1 MLPCQHFSGQKKK
14 IKSEKYNKKNLK
26 RNTTSTTFSQQI
38 LCSRLLLAI
47 ISGQESNFGGEFK
60 LKTCNN
66 LLIRICCENIMDRTS
81 QN

>member
-1 MLPCQHFSGQKKK
+1 MAKKK
-14 IKSEKYNKKNLK
+14 KKKKLNQKNITKKKLK
-26 RNTTSTTFSQQI
+26 RNTTSATFSQQI

-66 LLIRICCENIMDRTS
+66 LSIRICCENIMDRTS